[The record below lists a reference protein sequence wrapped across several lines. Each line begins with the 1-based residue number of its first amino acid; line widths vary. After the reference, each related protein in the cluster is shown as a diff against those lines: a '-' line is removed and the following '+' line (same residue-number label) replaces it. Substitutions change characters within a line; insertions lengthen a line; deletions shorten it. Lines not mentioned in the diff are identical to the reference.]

1 MQIPME
7 IKIAENGKR
16 FVAYLID
23 MMPIVLV
30 LFLLFYNFFGF
41 DETLNAYFSHKD
53 DLDARIQFLIERNII
68 RNIALGIW
76 IIYGTFMDCTSFQ
89 GTFGKYI
96 MKIRVA
102 DYEGNPISLKQSAIR
117 NFSKFISIVPLFI
130 GVIWILFD
138 KQHRAWHDKI
148 AKTII
153 VE

>member
-1 MQIPME
+1 ME
-7 IKIAENGKR
+7 LKIAENGKR

-23 MMPIVLV
+23 MLPIVLI

-41 DETLNAYFSHKD
+41 DETLKAYFSHKD
-53 DLDARIQFLIERNII
+53 NLDARIQFLIERNII

-76 IIYGTFMDCTSFQ
+76 IIYGAFMDCSSFQ
-89 GTFGKYI
+89 GTLGKYI

-102 DYEGNPISLKQSAIR
+102 DYEGNPISLKQSTIR

-130 GVIWILFD
+130 GVFWILFD
-138 KQHRAWHDKI
+138 KKHRAWHDKI

-153 VE
+153 IE